1 MDMKYNINKVHSS
14 LICSFGEVKIK
25 ENSNKEFGNY
35 FEISAVDERKE
46 VRIIVSKR
54 DIENEIFVWHYYSNP
69 LNEKSF
75 LIERKSGLD
84 SIVSDVRDI
93 ISKNRFDED
102 YLSQIK

>member
-1 MDMKYNINKVHSS
+1 MKYNINKVHSS

-35 FEISAVDERKE
+35 FEISAIDERKE
-46 VRIIVSKR
+46 VRMIVSKR
-54 DIENEIFVWHYYSNP
+54 DIESEVFVWRYYSNP
-69 LNEKSF
+69 LNEASS
-75 LIERKSGLD
+75 LIERKSGID
-84 SIVSDVRDI
+84 SIVGDIRDI